1 MADASAPRKRVR
13 PRKFVGSTKAPLS
26 SSSSAAPLNSIPQS
40 LLEDEALNAAI
51 SALPSNYSF
60 EIHKTLAHIQRHGS
74 TMAALQLPEGL
85 QMYAC
90 AIADIIERFSGALTV
105 VLADV
110 TYGACCVDD
119 YTAKALGCDLLVHY
133 GHSCLVPVDVTT
145 GIRTLYIFVEI
156 AIDEK
161 HLIETVRLNL
171 PDTKSRFLES
181 LGEEKAA
188 GEAITSGLK
197 QHLEITHDG
206 EDSESK
212 EESAVGPPTS
222 LALVST
228 IQFVSALSRLKESLS
243 SPLLNSSSPNLWPG
257 SYVATVPRSHPLSPG
272 EILGCTAPRLP
283 DAPDAFIYLGDG
295 RFHLEAAMI
304 ANPGVPAFRY
314 DPYSK
319 KLTREGYDHAR
330 MRDTRS
336 KAVKTAEG
344 KGTWGIILGTLGRQG
359 NPGHLKAIS
368 SLASSENQTSSIIP
382 IPILLSELSPA
393 KLALFNDSI
402 DVFVQTSCP
411 RLSIDWGVAFEK
423 PLLSVYESGVALGKW
438 GGWWED
444 GEYPMDFY
452 TRGSR
457 WAEARKNGEFV
468 TT

>member
-26 SSSSAAPLNSIPQS
+26 SSSSSTPPLNSIPQS
-40 LLEDEALNAAI
+40 LLQNEALNTAI

-60 EIHKTLAHIQRHGS
+60 EIHKTLANIQRHW
-74 TMAALQLPEGL
+74 LHD
-85 QMYAC
+85 
-90 AIADIIERFSGALTV
+90 DIIERFSDALTV

-110 TYGACCVDD
+110 TYGACC
-119 YTAKALGCDLLVHY
+119 ALGCDLLVHY

-161 HLIETVRLNL
+161 HLVETVRLNL
-171 PDTKSRFLES
+171 PDTKDRFLEN
-181 LGEEKAA
+181 K
-188 GEAITSGLK
+188 
-197 QHLEITHDG
+197 
-206 EDSESK
+206 ESK
-212 EESAVGPPTS
+212 EELAVGPPTS

-257 SYVATVPRSHPLSPG
+257 PYAATVPRSHPLSPG

-319 KLTREGYDHAR
+319 KLTREGYDHVR
-330 MRDTRS
+330 MRDTRL
-336 KAVKTAEG
+336 KAVKNAEG
-344 KGTWGIILGTLGRQG
+344 KGTWGVILGTLGRQG

-368 SLASSENQTSSIIP
+368 VTP

-411 RLSIDWGVAFEK
+411 RLSIDWGAAFER

-452 TRGSR
+452 ARGSR
-457 WAEARKNGEFV
+457 WVEARKNGEFI
-468 TT
+468 TA